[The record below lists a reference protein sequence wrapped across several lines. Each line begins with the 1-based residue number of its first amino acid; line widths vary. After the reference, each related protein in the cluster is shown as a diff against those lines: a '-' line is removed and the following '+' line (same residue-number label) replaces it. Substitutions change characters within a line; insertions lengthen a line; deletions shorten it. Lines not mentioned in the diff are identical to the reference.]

1 MHLLAIIIINKPLA
15 ASLFLT
21 RFIGFVRLAK
31 ARRPSRLKTPP
42 RMEEAMRNTR
52 YWLMGIL
59 LVVLGLVLLGCAS
72 SSTSLT
78 PQVQGPQTTEQLL
91 SAAGFKQIYP
101 STPAQKA
108 KLSNMPQKQIFL
120 ISKGP
125 KVYYVYADASGCGC
139 LYAGNQQKYQNFM
152 NLATQAQFAAE
163 RYQAAQME
171 AWDWGTWGPGW
182 WGETGEME

>member
-1 MHLLAIIIINKPLA
+1 
-15 ASLFLT
+15 
-21 RFIGFVRLAK
+21 
-31 ARRPSRLKTPP
+31 
-42 RMEEAMRNTR
+42 MRNTR

-59 LVVLGLVLLGCAS
+59 LVVLGLVLMGCA
-72 SSTSLT
+72 TSGGNSMT
-78 PQVQGPQTTEQLL
+78 PQVQGPQTLEQLL
-91 SAAGFKQIYP
+91 SAAGFKQVYP

-108 KLSNMPQKQIFL
+108 KLMNMPQKQIFL

-139 LYAGNQQKYQNFM
+139 LYAGNQQKYQAFM

-171 AWDWGTWGPGW
+171 AWDWGTWGPGY
-182 WGETGEME
+182 WGETGFME